1 MGTTGFMNVF
11 SLQLKCFFLCLPDY
25 AKDVS
30 VYSVHLVC
38 GTAVRASMK
47 NVGMVLRHV
56 HGFLFVINQKLVID
70 GTMFW
75 C

>member
-11 SLQLKCFFLCLPDY
+11 SLQLKFIFLCLPDY

-56 HGFLFVINQKLVID
+56 HVFLFVINQKLVID